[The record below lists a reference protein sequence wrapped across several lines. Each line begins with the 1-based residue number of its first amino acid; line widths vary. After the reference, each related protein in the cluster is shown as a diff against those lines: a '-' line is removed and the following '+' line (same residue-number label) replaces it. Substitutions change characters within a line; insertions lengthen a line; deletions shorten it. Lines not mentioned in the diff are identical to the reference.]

1 MKATK
6 IVGILSIIAGLIMII
21 AGAIT
26 WGVVTSQ
33 LKAEN
38 ITVPGDSEFMG
49 GAYAGKQVGGPLSA
63 YAQADIINV
72 HALDGSGGETYAT
85 LGTLAREAR
94 EAGDEAKAEEYT
106 AQRTSMMNA
115 SFLRSSLF
123 SSVIAYG
130 VAALVMGLGLLFGL
144 IGWALTTINNRRDYD
159 ADRVV
164 VRDGATAVS

>member
-6 IVGILSIIAGLIMII
+6 IVGILSIIAGLVMIV
-21 AGAIT
+21 AGAVT

-33 LKAEN
+33 LNAEN

-49 GAYAGKQVGGPLSA
+49 GAYAGKKVGGPLSA

-72 HALDGSGGETYAT
+72 HALKGSNGETYAT
-85 LGTLAREAR
+85 LGKLANDAR
-94 EAGDEAKAEEYT
+94 DAGDEAAAEEFSK
-106 AQRTSMMNA
+106 QRTSMMTA

-130 VAALVMGLGLLFGL
+130 VAALVIGLGVLFGL
-144 IGWALTTINNRRDYD
+144 IGWALTTIRTGRAY
-159 ADRVV
+159 ADNV
-164 VRDGATAVS
+164 VRNDGAVV

>member
-1 MKATK
+1 MKTTK
-6 IVGILSIIAGLIMII
+6 IVGIVSIIAGLVMII
-21 AGAIT
+21 AGAVT

-49 GAYAGKQVGGPLSA
+49 GAYAGKKVGGPLSA

-72 HALDGSGGETYAT
+72 HSLHSSNGETYAT
-85 LGTLAREAR
+85 LGKLANEAR
-94 EAGDEAKAEEYT
+94 DAGDEAKAEEYT
-106 AQRTSMMNA
+106 KQRTSMMNA

-130 VAALVMGLGLLFGL
+130 VSALVIGLGVLFGL
-144 IGWALTTINNRRDYD
+144 IGWALTTIRPARVY
-159 ADRVV
+159 ADDV
-164 VRDGATAVS
+164 VRGGSTAV

>member
-6 IVGILSIIAGLIMII
+6 IVGIVSIIAGLLMIV

-38 ITVPGDSEFMG
+38 ITVPGDSQFLG
-49 GAYAGKQVGGPLSA
+49 GAYAGEQVGGPLSA

-72 HALDGSGGETYAT
+72 HALEGSGGETYAT
-85 LGTLAREAR
+85 LGKLANEAR
-94 EAGDEAKAEEYT
+94 EAGDEAKAEEYQ
-106 AQRTSMMNA
+106 AQRATMMNA

-130 VAALVMGLGLLFGL
+130 VSALVMGLGLILGL
-144 IGWALTTINNRRDYD
+144 IGWALTTIRDREYV
-159 ADRVV
+159 A
-164 VRDGATAVS
+164 DGAAVRH

>member
-1 MKATK
+1 MKTTK
-6 IVGILSIIAGLIMII
+6 TVGILSIIAGLIMII
-21 AGAIT
+21 AGAVT

-49 GAYAGKQVGGPLSA
+49 GAYAGKKVGGPLSA

-72 HALDGSGGETYAT
+72 HALNSSNGETYAT
-85 LGTLAREAR
+85 LGKLANEAK
-94 EAGDEAKAEEYT
+94 EAGDTAKAEEYT
-106 AQRTSMMNA
+106 KQRTSMMNA

-130 VAALVMGLGLLFGL
+130 VAALVIGLGVLFGL
-144 IGWALTTINNRRDYD
+144 IGWALTSINPQRYAAVTR
-159 ADRVV
+159 A
-164 VRDGATAVS
+164 DGAVV